1 MTDSSFL
8 IISSA
13 VLIGFLWLL
22 VWIFKKIA
30 RGEIGISINAALLV
44 MLAAI
49 LLVPFA
55 MNFSAHLIS
64 GMMHGSSTTENSDS
78 QSDHH

>member
-13 VLIGFLWLL
+13 VLLGLIWLI
-22 VWIFKKIA
+22 VSIFKKVA
-30 RGEIGISINAALLV
+30 RGEIGISVNAALL
-44 MLAAI
+44 MTLAAI
-49 LLVPFA
+49 LLIPFA

-64 GMMHGSSTTENSDS
+64 GMMHSPGATVTSDS
-78 QSDHH
+78 ESGHH